1 MGSGEKIKAQVL
13 GGQIEKR
20 GVGLRQR
27 KVLLAEYLTRWEKK
41 QGREVARRMGGDM
54 KWLQKGKN
62 IVLNYIYI
70 YINFQACFD
79 ARCGRTTP
87 DATSSLDSDA
97 EAPGAK
103 SAALCLLNLLL
114 YLIRLH
120 PCAHPN

>member
-1 MGSGEKIKAQVL
+1 
-13 GGQIEKR
+13 
-20 GVGLRQR
+20 
-27 KVLLAEYLTRWEKK
+27 
-41 QGREVARRMGGDM
+41 M

-62 IVLNYIYI
+62 IVLNCIQKKKK
-70 YINFQACFD
+70 FWVCFD

-120 PCAHPN
+120 PCTHPN